1 MSRLY
6 IYLNEENQLN
16 ESRILNVIKDFKNR
30 SERQIISTLK
40 DAWQRMVNM
49 IKRQGKEK
57 EALNIIN
64 KALKTN
70 YRSLDQLNRI
80 NETSADPS
88 KGGFVNWLK
97 SIIFQGTIGASI
109 FTSLQIF
116 FSLDNLL
123 SGVGDATDIKKMIV
137 YAFLWTLLASKTY
150 IDWKQGYQVDQKTKG
165 EE

>member
-1 MSRLY
+1 
-6 IYLNEENQLN
+6 
-16 ESRILNVIKDFKNR
+16 
-30 SERQIISTLK
+30 
-40 DAWQRMVNM
+40 MVNM

-137 YAFLWTLLASKTY
+137 YSFLWTLLASKTY